1 MRVTLGIVYC
11 STLRSQLANDQNITL
26 LPCFHPSYLPKLYH
40 SALAVQSAALQ
51 PSQLANAENENMGSS
66 ESEEHWISSTT
77 LQPRPVRAVNTA
89 NTIPSSEF
97 SQKLHK
103 TFSNVISLVRLLCC
117 SLLHCGA
124 RLLNTR
130 PSLEALMSGCS
141 ENKIIKKLRSQGK
154 TYFLYIT
161 RLRI

>member
-1 MRVTLGIVYC
+1 MRVTLCIVYC
-11 STLRSQLANDQNITL
+11 STLRSQLANVQNTL
-26 LPCFHPSYLPKLYH
+26 IPCFHFTSSNFTIVHWLC
-40 SALAVQSAALQ
+40 SECSTV
-51 PSQLANAENENMGSS
+51 ANTTCQCRKW
-66 ESEEHWISSTT
+66 EHGFQWIWRT
-77 LQPRPVRAVNTA
+77 LELLDNVTAPVRAVNTA

-130 PSLEALMSGCS
+130 PSLEALMSGGS